1 MIISVVLQHP
11 KETLEN
17 PATLRDNG
25 LVIGDVDRLDG
36 RQAVRFW

>member
-1 MIISVVLQHP
+1 LMLP

-25 LVIGDVDRLDG
+25 LVIGDVDRIHG
-36 RQAVRFW
+36 RQAVWFW